1 VTAGVIGVLCAFVV
15 KDAAPATRESEAR
28 GETPTQAT
36 AVDAGQWTAR
46 EAVLTRQFL
55 IIAVTML
62 VIQTVVT
69 TVHGMIVAHLARL
82 GSSTAFGALVMSIL
96 GLTDSIAKGVAGT
109 VSARIGPRRLLIG
122 GITMLCAA
130 VALLTFASSHVVA
143 CAFGVVL
150 GIGWGASW
158 LSAHLLLLEYFG
170 RNVAAE
176 MVSTAT
182 LITTVAIVGPVAAGR
197 IADVTGTFVP
207 FFYVLAAIMVV
218 TALVCTTLRPP
229 RLTRGSRPQLGVVEA
244 RAEG

>member
-1 VTAGVIGVLCAFVV
+1 
-15 KDAAPATRESEAR
+15 
-28 GETPTQAT
+28 
-36 AVDAGQWTAR
+36 
-46 EAVLTRQFL
+46 
-55 IIAVTML
+55 ML